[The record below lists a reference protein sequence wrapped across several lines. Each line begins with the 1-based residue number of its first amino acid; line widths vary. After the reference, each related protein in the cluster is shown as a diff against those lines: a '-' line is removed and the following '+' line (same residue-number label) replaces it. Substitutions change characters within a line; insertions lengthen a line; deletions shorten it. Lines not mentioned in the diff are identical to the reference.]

1 MADAQEV
8 KLSIPML
15 PDMEVTAF
23 QTADAVLRHMA
34 FAPEQIDDVKHAL
47 AEACLNAFEHSGAP
61 GKALE
66 LLFRMDDSQVVV
78 VIQDPGGGFNPHAVP
93 RPVVGEKA
101 SDGSRKR
108 GWGLVM
114 MEALMDQLSI
124 QTGPEGTR
132 ITMVKRRDS
141 GEGPAA

>member
-1 MADAQEV
+1 MSDPQEV

-15 PDMEVTAF
+15 PNMEVTAF
-23 QTADAVLRHMA
+23 QTADAVLRYMD

-61 GKALE
+61 GRSLE
-66 LLFRMDDSQVVV
+66 VRFHLDASQVTV
-78 VIQDPGGGFNPHAVP
+78 VIQDPGGGFNPGAVP
-93 RPVVGEKA
+93 KPNLSDRPGQ
-101 SDGSRKR
+101 GGRKR

-124 QTGPEGTR
+124 QSGPEGTC
-132 ITMVKRRDS
+132 ITMVKRRDAQ
-141 GEGPAA
+141 EGA